1 MNPPERRRTLILV
14 AGPPRGGN
22 AELAQLLRMAG
33 AASRGASVP
42 DEAADAR
49 LASDVD
55 AFQRHLFAALDS
67 EWDDPWPIPTERLE
81 RTAASA
87 AFSRAVES
95 LLGDV
100 EARKDIVVDD
110 PGLARL
116 LPLWYAAAHSLEC
129 ETVTLIPLRHPEDI
143 VTSRWLRD
151 ALARPL
157 ALAVWLESVLS
168 AEQASRAQR
177 RLFIRHDSF
186 VSDWR
191 AGLQATTHQ
200 LEWPQAVNT
209 ERFTREAERVLLGVR
224 SRPLDSALSLASGD
238 RMGELVNR
246 AWSALLALLDN
257 PDDAAAQAA
266 LDAVRA
272 ELQPAYELYGDVIGG
287 MKGRLDANLERMDRA
302 LGASG
307 EVESPS
313 HVVAQQEVQTLRDQ
327 ISNSET
333 HVAELEDQL
342 TRLEAYRKQETVD
355 ARGLERVIEDLRLE
369 KAALNSEIR
378 RARQEA
384 DDLRATLETHEGGD
398 REREITRAYHEASAA
413 LAQARSELGLLRS
426 SISWRASAPLR
437 VLARSVP
444 RGVRGRVQ
452 GLLRFGWRAITPW
465 RNAQRR
471 FFAERMAHA
480 ALQSQQ
486 SDGAEAADQRTA
498 QVMASPEDLRVAHV
512 ISHSEYFD
520 AAGYA
525 ARSGATASGM
535 DPALHYVLYGEAR
548 GIMPSDK
555 FDPSYYGER
564 YPDIVAWG
572 GNRLGHFA
580 ERGIAEGRYGLPAI
594 GSIPMPVDKLDPA
607 KPTVLVVVHEASRTG
622 APILGWNISRV
633 LKQHANVVAVVL
645 RPGALDA
652 SFASVADAVV
662 GAQKVDLFNAIDGFY
677 FGRRLADVYRPL
689 YVIAN
694 SVETRSLVPGLAD
707 RGVPVVALVHEFS
720 GYTKPVGSLQTL
732 YEQAAEV
739 VFPADIVRRSSEAD
753 YPLLKLRHTNVLPQG
768 PSEVPK
774 SAQPKRTDA
783 SKPKAANVL
792 EKLRPAGAEDALL
805 VVGMGFVD
813 WRKGV
818 DLFVGALTSLT
829 GRHPDAH
836 VRFVW
841 VGHGFKVSDTLDIAS
856 YLAEQVERSGV
867 SDRFTFV
874 DAVENVED
882 VYAQADVLFLSSRLD
897 PLPNVSI
904 DAALRGI
911 PVVCFADASGMAEIL
926 GASQATRALVVP
938 HLDAGA
944 AAEIIAHLANDR
956 ASLQAFGQAI
966 QELAQE
972 RFNMQRYVA
981 SVDALGRKA
990 IAGMQREATDV
1001 QTILQSEV
1009 FDSPLFL
1016 GAQAETVPLPRAVH
1030 RYVAQASKIDYA
1042 SLPVSGAYTRRPAA
1056 GFHPYTYA
1064 RANMTESGERTDPY
1078 AHYLRAGKPAGPWAH
1093 QVIRADEAVAGE
1105 KATALKVALHA
1116 HIYYPELVG
1125 ELLDAVAVN
1134 HHACRLIFTTDTED
1148 KAAEINLLTE
1158 RSGLPADVQVVGN
1171 RGRDI
1176 GPFLLVLAEIGD
1188 QYDIIGHVHGKRS
1201 LTTEN
1206 VASDFGERWR
1216 EFLWQHLIGDS
1227 APMMDRIMREFAR
1240 DPRLGLVFPE
1250 DPHLIGWEENLEL
1263 GKQLAGKMGLKS
1275 PLPLTLDFPV
1285 GTMFWARPEALR
1297 PFLTLGLSADDYPE
1311 EPLPTDGTI
1320 LHAMERLI
1328 TCAAL
1333 ESGFDF
1339 ATTFLPDYTR

>member
-1 MNPPERRRTLILV
+1 MP
-14 AGPPRGGN
+14 A
-22 AELAQLLRMAG
+22 
-33 AASRGASVP
+33 P

-49 LASDVD
+49 FASDID
-55 AFQRHLFAALDS
+55 AFQRQLFAALDS
-67 EWDDPWPIPTERLE
+67 EWDDPWPIPAERLE
-81 RTAASA
+81 RTATST
-87 AFSRAVES
+87 AFVRAVES

-100 EARKDIVVDD
+100 EARDIVVDD

-116 LPLWYAAAHSLEC
+116 LPLWYAAAQKLGC
-129 ETVTLIPLRHPEDI
+129 EAITLIPLRHPEDI

-151 ALARPL
+151 ALTRPL

-168 AEQASRAQR
+168 AEHASRGRR
-177 RLFIRHDSF
+177 RLFIRHDGF
-186 VSDWR
+186 AGDWR
-191 AGLQATTHQ
+191 VALQDTLRR
-200 LEWPQAVNT
+200 LEWPQPVNADA
-209 ERFTREAERVLLGVR
+209 FAREAERALLGVR
-224 SRPLDSALSLASGD
+224 SRPLDSPLSVTPSD
-238 RMGELVNR
+238 RMGDLVSR
-246 AWSALLALLDN
+246 AWNALLALVDN
-257 PDDAAAQAA
+257 PGETAAQAA
-266 LDAVRA
+266 LDDVRA
-272 ELQPAYELYGDVIGG
+272 ELQPAYNLYGDVIGG
-287 MKGRLDANLERMDRA
+287 MKGRLDSNLERMGRA
-302 LGASG
+302 LNAVGEGAAPQQ
-307 EVESPS
+307 V
-313 HVVAQQEVQTLRDQ
+313 QQEVETLRSQ
-327 ISNSET
+327 ISSSET

-342 TRLEAYRKQETVD
+342 SRLEANHKREQADVS
-355 ARGLERVIEDLRLE
+355 GLERVIEDLRLE
-369 KAALNSEIR
+369 KAALNGEIR

-384 DDLRATLETHEGGD
+384 DDLRVELQTHEGGE
-398 REREITRAYHEASAA
+398 REREITRAYSEASAA
-413 LAQARSELGLLRS
+413 LAQARSELGLMRS

-444 RGVRGRVQ
+444 RGVRSRVK
-452 GLLRFGWRAITPW
+452 GSLRFGWRTLTPW

-471 FFAERMAHA
+471 LLAERVAQA
-480 ALQSQQ
+480 ALQAQQ
-486 SDGAEAADQRTA
+486 RLDEEDSAQRDTARPAGPQVA
-498 QVMASPEDLRVAHV
+498 QVVASAEDQRVAH
-512 ISHSEYFD
+512 IIAHSDYFD
-520 AAGYA
+520 AAAYA
-525 ARSGATASGM
+525 ARSGSAASGL
-535 DPALHYVLYGEAR
+535 DPALHYVLHGEAR
-548 GIMPSDK
+548 GLMPSDK

-572 GNRLGHFA
+572 GNRLGHYV
-580 ERGIAEGRYGLPAI
+580 ERGISEGRYGLPAT
-594 GSIPMPVDKLDPA
+594 GSIPMPTNKLDPA

-633 LKQHANVVAVVL
+633 LKQRANVVAVVL

-652 SFASVADAVV
+652 SFANVADAVV

-694 SVETRSLVPGLAD
+694 SVETRSLVPGLAE

-720 GYTKPVGSLQTL
+720 GYTKPVGSLQSL

-753 YPLLKLRHTNVLPQG
+753 YPLLRLRHTNVLPQG

-783 SKPKAANVL
+783 SKPKVVDVR

-829 GRHPDAH
+829 GRHPSAH

-867 SDRFTFV
+867 GDRFTFV

-926 GASQATRALVVP
+926 VASPATRALVVP

-944 AAEIIAHLANDR
+944 AAGIIAHLADDR
-956 ASLQAFGQAI
+956 ASLQAFGKAI
-966 QELAQE
+966 QDLAQE
-972 RFNMQRYVA
+972 RFNMQRYVEA
-981 SVDALGRKA
+981 VDALGREA
-990 IAGMQREATDV
+990 MAGMQREAADV
-1001 QTILQSEV
+1001 QTILQSEA
-1009 FDSPLFL
+1009 FDAPLFL
-1016 GAQAETVPLPRAVH
+1016 GEHAETLPLPRAVH
-1030 RYVAQASKIDYA
+1030 RYVAQASKLDYA
-1042 SLPVSGAYTRRPAA
+1042 GLPVSGAYTRRPAA

-1064 RANMTESGERTDPY
+1064 RAKAAELGERADPF

-1093 QVIRADEAVAGE
+1093 QVIRADAPVKGD
-1105 KATALKVALHA
+1105 KPTGLKVALHA

-1125 ELLDAVAVN
+1125 ELLDALAAN
-1134 HHACRLIFTTDTED
+1134 QHACRLIFTTDTED

-1176 GPFLLVLAEIGD
+1176 GPFLQVLAEIGD

-1216 EFLWQHLIGDS
+1216 TFLWQHLIGDS
-1227 APMMDRIMREFAR
+1227 APMMDRIMQAFAG

-1250 DPHLIGWEENLEL
+1250 DPHLIGWEENLEP
-1263 GKQLAGKMGLKS
+1263 GQQLAARMGLKS

-1285 GTMFWARPEALR
+1285 GTMFWARPQALR
-1297 PFLTLGLSADDYPE
+1297 HFLAPGLSADDYPE

-1333 ESGFDF
+1333 ESGFNF
-1339 ATTFLPDYTR
+1339 ATTYLPDYTR